1 MRASA
6 NRRRFA
12 ALTCL
17 ALVPTLGACQAHM
30 DLTVHE
36 EGTYDAVIRMVDN
49 TSSQITSTSQCKQLA
64 SSLRSSIA
72 TNKGSEIKV
81 KSIKGDEGIGCEFT
95 FKSIPVATAATKP
108 APNASAAS
116 TANASANANAS
127 ASPTGATNALVWR
140 QGNKI
145 FVRIPGVNTDGDSD
159 AAGASP
165 SASTSTG
172 ANGSNGSAGSSGSG
186 SSGGS
191 SKSGGSDDV
200 VEKYKSLIDTK
211 LTVTFPGA
219 VIDAGGGKVQGH
231 KVTWSGPQILAT
243 GVSAS
248 GYAIGDGGMPWYSA
262 SRPWAWLIV
271 GSVFA
276 LTAFGF
282 WRRRR
287 ARS

>member
-1 MRASA
+1 
-6 NRRRFA
+6 
-12 ALTCL
+12 
-17 ALVPTLGACQAHM
+17 M

-81 KSIKGDEGIGCEFT
+81 KSIKGNEGIGCEFT

-108 APNASAAS
+108 IPNASAAS

-140 QGNKI
+140 QGNKV
-145 FVRIPGVNTDGDSD
+145 FVRIPGVNTDGDSET
-159 AAGASP
+159 ASP
-165 SASTSTG
+165 SASTSAG
-172 ANGSNGSAGSSGSG
+172 SGSGNSAGSNGSNGSAGSAGSGSSSGSG

-191 SKSGGSDDV
+191 STSGGSDDV

-248 GYAIGDGGMPWYSA
+248 GYAIGNGGMPWYSA
-262 SRPWAWLIV
+262 SRPWSWLIV

-287 ARS
+287 AHTS

>member
-1 MRASA
+1 
-6 NRRRFA
+6 
-12 ALTCL
+12 
-17 ALVPTLGACQAHM
+17 M
-30 DLTVHE
+30 DLTVHQ

-108 APNASAAS
+108 IPNASAAS

-140 QGNKI
+140 QGNKV
-145 FVRIPGVNTDGDSD
+145 FVRIPGVNTDGDSE

-165 SASTSTG
+165 SASTSAG
-172 ANGSNGSAGSSGSG
+172 SGSGNSAGSNGSNGSAGSAGSGSSSGSG

-191 SKSGGSDDV
+191 SKSGGGDDV

-248 GYAIGDGGMPWYSA
+248 GYAIGNGGMPWYSA

-287 ARS
+287 TRS

>member
-1 MRASA
+1 
-6 NRRRFA
+6 
-12 ALTCL
+12 
-17 ALVPTLGACQAHM
+17 M
-30 DLTVHE
+30 DLTVHQ

-81 KSIKGDEGIGCEFT
+81 KSINGDEGIGCEFT
-95 FKSIPVATAATKP
+95 FKSIPVATAATKT

-116 TANASANANAS
+116 TTNGSANAS
-127 ASPTGATNALVWR
+127 ASPAGVTNALVWR
-140 QGNKI
+140 QGNKV
-145 FVRIPGVNTDGDSD
+145 FVRIPGVNTGGDSE
-159 AAGASP
+159 AASP
-165 SASTSTG
+165 SAG
-172 ANGSNGSAGSSGSG
+172 ASAGSGGSGGSNGSAGSAGSGSG
-186 SSGGS
+186 SSNGS
-191 SKSGGSDDV
+191 GKSGGGDDV

-248 GYAIGDGGMPWYSA
+248 GYAIGNGGMPWYSA
-262 SRPWAWLIV
+262 SRPWSWLIV

-287 ARS
+287 AHTS

>member
-1 MRASA
+1 
-6 NRRRFA
+6 
-12 ALTCL
+12 
-17 ALVPTLGACQAHM
+17 M

-64 SSLRSSIA
+64 NSLRSSIA

-108 APNASAAS
+108 APNASATSTAS
-116 TANASANANAS
+116 ANASANANAS

-140 QGNKI
+140 QGNKV
-145 FVRIPGVNTDGDSD
+145 FVRIPGVNTGGDSE
-159 AAGASP
+159 ATGASP
-165 SASTSTG
+165 SAGTSAG
-172 ANGSNGSAGSSGSG
+172 SGGSGGSNKSGGSNGSAGSSGSG
-186 SSGGS
+186 S
-191 SKSGGSDDV
+191 SGGSDDV

-276 LTAFGF
+276 LTVFGF

>member
-1 MRASA
+1 
-6 NRRRFA
+6 
-12 ALTCL
+12 
-17 ALVPTLGACQAHM
+17 M
-30 DLTVHE
+30 DLTVHQ

-81 KSIKGDEGIGCEFT
+81 KSINGDEGIGCEFT

-108 APNASAAS
+108 APSASAAS
-116 TANASANANAS
+116 TANGSANANAS
-127 ASPTGATNALVWR
+127 ANASASPAGVTNALVWR
-140 QGNKI
+140 QGNKV
-145 FVRIPGVNTDGDSD
+145 FVRIPGVNTDGNSE
-159 AAGASP
+159 AATASP

-172 ANGSNGSAGSSGSG
+172 ANGSSSSNGSNGSG

-191 SKSGGSDDV
+191 SKSGGSSGSNKSGGSDDV

-262 SRPWAWLIV
+262 SRPWSWLIV

-287 ARS
+287 AHS

>member
-1 MRASA
+1 
-6 NRRRFA
+6 
-12 ALTCL
+12 
-17 ALVPTLGACQAHM
+17 M

-81 KSIKGDEGIGCEFT
+81 KSINGDEGIGCEFT

-108 APNASAAS
+108 APNASGAS
-116 TANASANANAS
+116 TANASANAS

-140 QGNKI
+140 QGNKV
-145 FVRIPGVNTDGDSD
+145 FVRIPGVNTGGDSE
-159 AAGASP
+159 AASP
-165 SASTSTG
+165 SASTSAG
-172 ANGSNGSAGSSGSG
+172 SGSGNSAGSNGSNGSAGSSGSG
-186 SSGGS
+186 S
-191 SKSGGSDDV
+191 SGGSDDV

-248 GYAIGDGGMPWYSA
+248 GYAIGNGGMPWYSA
-262 SRPWAWLIV
+262 SRPWSWLIV

>member
-1 MRASA
+1 
-6 NRRRFA
+6 
-12 ALTCL
+12 
-17 ALVPTLGACQAHM
+17 M

-140 QGNKI
+140 QGNKV
-145 FVRIPGVNTDGDSD
+145 FVRIPGVNTGGDSD

-172 ANGSNGSAGSSGSG
+172 ANGSSSSNGSGGSNGSAGSSGSSKSGG
-186 SSGGS
+186 SSGS

-248 GYAIGDGGMPWYSA
+248 GYAIGNGGMPWYSA
-262 SRPWAWLIV
+262 SRPWSWLIV

-287 ARS
+287 AHTS

>member
-1 MRASA
+1 
-6 NRRRFA
+6 
-12 ALTCL
+12 
-17 ALVPTLGACQAHM
+17 M

-108 APNASAAS
+108 IPNASAAS

-140 QGNKI
+140 QGNKV
-145 FVRIPGVNTDGDSD
+145 FVRIPGVNTDGDSES
-159 AAGASP
+159 ASPGAS
-165 SASTSTG
+165 AG
-172 ANGSNGSAGSSGSG
+172 ANGSNGSGKSGSG
-186 SSGGS
+186 
-191 SKSGGSDDV
+191 DDV

-262 SRPWAWLIV
+262 SRPWSWLIV

-287 ARS
+287 AHTS

>member
-1 MRASA
+1 
-6 NRRRFA
+6 
-12 ALTCL
+12 
-17 ALVPTLGACQAHM
+17 M
-30 DLTVHE
+30 DLTVHQ

-108 APNASAAS
+108 IPNASAAS
-116 TANASANANAS
+116 TTNASANANAS

-140 QGNKI
+140 QGNKV
-145 FVRIPGVNTDGDSD
+145 FVRIPGVNTDGDSES
-159 AAGASP
+159 AGASP

-172 ANGSNGSAGSSGSG
+172 ANGSSGSN
-186 SSGGS
+186 
-191 SKSGGSDDV
+191 KSGGSDDV

-248 GYAIGDGGMPWYSA
+248 GYAIGNGGMPWYSA

>member
-1 MRASA
+1 
-6 NRRRFA
+6 
-12 ALTCL
+12 
-17 ALVPTLGACQAHM
+17 M

-140 QGNKI
+140 QGNKV
-145 FVRIPGVNTDGDSD
+145 FVRIPGVNTDGNSE
-159 AAGASP
+159 AASP
-165 SASTSTG
+165 SASTGSG
-172 ANGSNGSAGSSGSG
+172 SGNSAGSNGSNGSAGSAGSGSSGGSGGSG

-248 GYAIGDGGMPWYSA
+248 GYAIGNGGMPWYSA
-262 SRPWAWLIV
+262 SRPWSWLIV

-287 ARS
+287 TRS

>member
-1 MRASA
+1 
-6 NRRRFA
+6 
-12 ALTCL
+12 
-17 ALVPTLGACQAHM
+17 M

-140 QGNKI
+140 QGNKV
-145 FVRIPGVNTDGDSD
+145 FVRIPGVNTDRDSES
-159 AAGASP
+159 ASP

-172 ANGSNGSAGSSGSG
+172 SGGSSKSGGSSGSN
-186 SSGGS
+186 
-191 SKSGGSDDV
+191 KSGGSDDV

-276 LTAFGF
+276 LTVFGF

>member
-1 MRASA
+1 
-6 NRRRFA
+6 
-12 ALTCL
+12 
-17 ALVPTLGACQAHM
+17 M
-30 DLTVHE
+30 DLTVHQ

-81 KSIKGDEGIGCEFT
+81 KSINGDEGIGCEFT

-108 APNASAAS
+108 APSASAAS
-116 TANASANANAS
+116 TANGSANAS
-127 ASPTGATNALVWR
+127 ASPAGVTNALVWR
-140 QGNKI
+140 QGNKV
-145 FVRIPGVNTDGDSD
+145 FVRIPGVNTDGNSE
-159 AAGASP
+159 AATASP
-165 SASTSTG
+165 SAGASTG
-172 ANGSNGSAGSSGSG
+172 SGSGNSAGSNGSNGSAGSAGSGSSSGSG

-248 GYAIGDGGMPWYSA
+248 GYAIGNGGMPWYSA

-287 ARS
+287 TRS

>member
-1 MRASA
+1 
-6 NRRRFA
+6 
-12 ALTCL
+12 
-17 ALVPTLGACQAHM
+17 M

-81 KSIKGDEGIGCEFT
+81 KSINGDEGIGCEFT

-140 QGNKI
+140 QGNKV
-145 FVRIPGVNTDGDSD
+145 FVRIPGVNTDGDSES
-159 AAGASP
+159 AGASP

-172 ANGSNGSAGSSGSG
+172 SGGSSKSGGSSGSN
-186 SSGGS
+186 
-191 SKSGGSDDV
+191 KSGGSDDV

>member
-1 MRASA
+1 
-6 NRRRFA
+6 
-12 ALTCL
+12 
-17 ALVPTLGACQAHM
+17 M

-81 KSIKGDEGIGCEFT
+81 KSINGDEGIGCEFT

-140 QGNKI
+140 QGNKV
-145 FVRIPGVNTDGDSD
+145 FVRIPGVNTDGNSE

-172 ANGSNGSAGSSGSG
+172 ANGSSGSN
-186 SSGGS
+186 
-191 SKSGGSDDV
+191 KSGGSDDV

-262 SRPWAWLIV
+262 SRPWSWLIV

>member
-1 MRASA
+1 
-6 NRRRFA
+6 
-12 ALTCL
+12 
-17 ALVPTLGACQAHM
+17 M

-108 APNASAAS
+108 IPNASAAS
-116 TANASANANAS
+116 TANASANAS
-127 ASPTGATNALVWR
+127 ASPAGVTNALVWR
-140 QGNKI
+140 QGNKV
-145 FVRIPGVNTDGDSD
+145 FVRIPGVNTDGNSE
-159 AAGASP
+159 AATASP
-165 SASTSTG
+165 SAGASTG
-172 ANGSNGSAGSSGSG
+172 SGGSGGSNGSAGSAGSNGSNGSAGSAGSGSSSGSG

-276 LTAFGF
+276 LTVFGF

>member
-1 MRASA
+1 
-6 NRRRFA
+6 
-12 ALTCL
+12 
-17 ALVPTLGACQAHM
+17 M

-108 APNASAAS
+108 IPNASAAS

-140 QGNKI
+140 QGNKV
-145 FVRIPGVNTDGDSD
+145 FVRIPGVNTDGDSES
-159 AAGASP
+159 ASP

-172 ANGSNGSAGSSGSG
+172 TNGSSSSNGSNGSAGSSGSG
-186 SSGGS
+186 SSSGSSKSGGS
-191 SKSGGSDDV
+191 SGSNKSGGSDDV

-248 GYAIGDGGMPWYSA
+248 GYAIGNGGMPWYSA

>member
-1 MRASA
+1 
-6 NRRRFA
+6 
-12 ALTCL
+12 
-17 ALVPTLGACQAHM
+17 M

-116 TANASANANAS
+116 TANASANAKAS

-145 FVRIPGVNTDGDSD
+145 FVRIPGVNTDGDSE

-172 ANGSNGSAGSSGSG
+172 ANGSSSSNGSNGSAGSSGSG

-191 SKSGGSDDV
+191 SKSGGSSGSNKSGGSDDV

-248 GYAIGDGGMPWYSA
+248 GYAIGNGGMPWYSA

-287 ARS
+287 TRS

>member
-1 MRASA
+1 
-6 NRRRFA
+6 
-12 ALTCL
+12 
-17 ALVPTLGACQAHM
+17 M
-30 DLTVHE
+30 DLTVHQ

-95 FKSIPVATAATKP
+95 FKSIPIATAATKP
-108 APNASAAS
+108 APNASATS
-116 TANASANANAS
+116 TANASANAS
-127 ASPTGATNALVWR
+127 ASPAGTTNALVWR
-140 QGNKI
+140 QGNKV
-145 FVRIPGVNTDGDSD
+145 FVRIPGVNTDGDSE
-159 AAGASP
+159 AASP
-165 SASTSTG
+165 SAG
-172 ANGSNGSAGSSGSG
+172 ASAGSGSGNSAGSNGSAGSSGSG
-186 SSGGS
+186 SSGNSGS
-191 SKSGGSDDV
+191 SGGSKKSGGSDDV

>member
-1 MRASA
+1 
-6 NRRRFA
+6 
-12 ALTCL
+12 
-17 ALVPTLGACQAHM
+17 M
-30 DLTVHE
+30 DLTVHQ

-116 TANASANANAS
+116 TANASANAKAS
-127 ASPTGATNALVWR
+127 ASPAGATNALVWR
-140 QGNKI
+140 QGNKV
-145 FVRIPGVNTDGDSD
+145 FVRIPGVNTDGDSES
-159 AAGASP
+159 AGASP

-172 ANGSNGSAGSSGSG
+172 
-186 SSGGS
+186 SGGS
-191 SKSGGSDDV
+191 NKSGGSDDV

-219 VIDAGGGKVQGH
+219 VIDACGGKVQGH

-276 LTAFGF
+276 LTVFGF

>member
-1 MRASA
+1 
-6 NRRRFA
+6 
-12 ALTCL
+12 
-17 ALVPTLGACQAHM
+17 M

-108 APNASAAS
+108 IPNASAAS

-140 QGNKI
+140 QGNKV
-145 FVRIPGVNTDGDSD
+145 FVRIPGVNTDGDSE

-172 ANGSNGSAGSSGSG
+172 SGGSSKSGGSSGSN
-186 SSGGS
+186 
-191 SKSGGSDDV
+191 KSGGSDDV

-248 GYAIGDGGMPWYSA
+248 GYAIGNGGMPWYSA

>member
-1 MRASA
+1 
-6 NRRRFA
+6 
-12 ALTCL
+12 
-17 ALVPTLGACQAHM
+17 M

-140 QGNKI
+140 QGNKV
-145 FVRIPGVNTDGDSD
+145 FVRIPGVNTDGDSE
-159 AAGASP
+159 AASP
-165 SASTSTG
+165 SASTG
-172 ANGSNGSAGSSGSG
+172 
-186 SSGGS
+186 SGGS
-191 SKSGGSDDV
+191 NKSGGSDDV

-248 GYAIGDGGMPWYSA
+248 GYAIGNGGMPWYSA
-262 SRPWAWLIV
+262 SRPWSWLIV

>member
-1 MRASA
+1 
-6 NRRRFA
+6 
-12 ALTCL
+12 
-17 ALVPTLGACQAHM
+17 M

-108 APNASAAS
+108 IPNASAAS

-140 QGNKI
+140 QGNKV
-145 FVRIPGVNTDGDSD
+145 FVRIPGVNTGGDSD

-172 ANGSNGSAGSSGSG
+172 ANGSSGSN
-186 SSGGS
+186 
-191 SKSGGSDDV
+191 KSGGSDDV

-248 GYAIGDGGMPWYSA
+248 GYAIGNGGMPWYSA

-287 ARS
+287 TRS

>member
-1 MRASA
+1 
-6 NRRRFA
+6 
-12 ALTCL
+12 
-17 ALVPTLGACQAHM
+17 M
-30 DLTVHE
+30 DLTVHQ

-64 SSLRSSIA
+64 SSLRTSIA

-81 KSIKGDEGIGCEFT
+81 KSINGDEGIGCEFT

-108 APNASAAS
+108 APTASAAS
-116 TANASANANAS
+116 TANGSANAS
-127 ASPTGATNALVWR
+127 ASPAGVTNALVWR
-140 QGNKI
+140 QGNKV
-145 FVRIPGVNTDGDSD
+145 FVRIPGVNTDGNSE
-159 AAGASP
+159 AASP
-165 SASTSTG
+165 SAG
-172 ANGSNGSAGSSGSG
+172 ASAGSGSSSGSGNSAGSAGSGSGSSSGSG
-186 SSGGS
+186 SG
-191 SKSGGSDDV
+191 DDV
-200 VEKYKSLIDTK
+200 LEKYKSLINVK

-248 GYAIGDGGMPWYSA
+248 GYAIGNGGMPWYSA
-262 SRPWAWLIV
+262 SRPWSWLIV

-287 ARS
+287 ARC

>member
-1 MRASA
+1 
-6 NRRRFA
+6 
-12 ALTCL
+12 
-17 ALVPTLGACQAHM
+17 M

-116 TANASANANAS
+116 TANASANAKAS

-145 FVRIPGVNTDGDSD
+145 FVRIPGVNTDGDSE
-159 AAGASP
+159 AASP
-165 SASTSTG
+165 SASTSAG
-172 ANGSNGSAGSSGSG
+172 SGSGNSAGSNGSNGSAGSAGSGSSSGSG

-248 GYAIGDGGMPWYSA
+248 GYAIGNGGMPWYSA
-262 SRPWAWLIV
+262 SRPWSWLIV

-287 ARS
+287 AHTS

>member
-1 MRASA
+1 
-6 NRRRFA
+6 
-12 ALTCL
+12 
-17 ALVPTLGACQAHM
+17 M

-108 APNASAAS
+108 APNASATS
-116 TANASANANAS
+116 TANASANANTS
-127 ASPTGATNALVWR
+127 ASPTGTTNALVWR
-140 QGNKI
+140 QGNKV
-145 FVRIPGVNTDGDSD
+145 FVRIPGVNTGGDSE
-159 AAGASP
+159 AAAASP
-165 SASTSTG
+165 SAGTS
-172 ANGSNGSAGSSGSG
+172 AGSNGSGGSTGSGSG
-186 SSGGS
+186 NSGASGGS
-191 SKSGGSDDV
+191 SKSGSGDDV

-287 ARS
+287 TRS

>member
-1 MRASA
+1 
-6 NRRRFA
+6 
-12 ALTCL
+12 
-17 ALVPTLGACQAHM
+17 M

-116 TANASANANAS
+116 TANASANAS

-140 QGNKI
+140 QGNKV
-145 FVRIPGVNTDGDSD
+145 FVRIPGVNTDGNSE
-159 AAGASP
+159 AASPGASAGSGSGN
-165 SASTSTG
+165 SA
-172 ANGSNGSAGSSGSG
+172 GSNGSAGSAGSGSG
-186 SSGGS
+186 SSSGS
-191 SKSGGSDDV
+191 NKSGGSDDV

-248 GYAIGDGGMPWYSA
+248 GYAIGNGGIPWYSA

>member
-1 MRASA
+1 
-6 NRRRFA
+6 
-12 ALTCL
+12 
-17 ALVPTLGACQAHM
+17 M

-140 QGNKI
+140 QGNKV
-145 FVRIPGVNTDGDSD
+145 FVRIPGVNTDGDSES
-159 AAGASP
+159 ASP

-172 ANGSNGSAGSSGSG
+172 SGSGNSAGSNGSNGSAGSAGSGSSSGSG

-248 GYAIGDGGMPWYSA
+248 GYAIGNGGMPWYSA
-262 SRPWAWLIV
+262 SRPWSWLIV

-287 ARS
+287 AHTS

>member
-1 MRASA
+1 
-6 NRRRFA
+6 
-12 ALTCL
+12 
-17 ALVPTLGACQAHM
+17 M

-108 APNASAAS
+108 IPNASAAS
-116 TANASANANAS
+116 TANASANVNAS

-140 QGNKI
+140 QGNKV
-145 FVRIPGVNTDGDSD
+145 FVRIPGVNTDGDSES
-159 AAGASP
+159 ASP
-165 SASTSTG
+165 SASTG
-172 ANGSNGSAGSSGSG
+172 ANGSSGSGGSNGSAGSSGSG
-186 SSGGS
+186 SSNGS
-191 SKSGGSDDV
+191 GKSGSGDDV

-276 LTAFGF
+276 LTVFGF

-287 ARS
+287 TRS

>member
-1 MRASA
+1 
-6 NRRRFA
+6 
-12 ALTCL
+12 
-17 ALVPTLGACQAHM
+17 M
-30 DLTVHE
+30 DLTVHQ

-108 APNASAAS
+108 APNASATSTAS
-116 TANASANANAS
+116 ANASANANAS
-127 ASPTGATNALVWR
+127 TGPTGATNALVWR
-140 QGNKI
+140 QGNKV
-145 FVRIPGVNTDGDSD
+145 FVRIPGVNTGGDSE

-165 SASTSTG
+165 SASTSAG
-172 ANGSNGSAGSSGSG
+172 ANGSSSSGNSAGSNG
-186 SSGGS
+186 SGGS

-248 GYAIGDGGMPWYSA
+248 GYAIGNGGMPWYSA

>member
-1 MRASA
+1 
-6 NRRRFA
+6 
-12 ALTCL
+12 
-17 ALVPTLGACQAHM
+17 M
-30 DLTVHE
+30 DLTVHQ

-116 TANASANANAS
+116 TANASANAS
-127 ASPTGATNALVWR
+127 ASPAGATNALVWR
-140 QGNKI
+140 QGNKV
-145 FVRIPGVNTDGDSD
+145 FVRIPGVNTDGNSE
-159 AAGASP
+159 AASPGASAGSGSGN
-165 SASTSTG
+165 SA
-172 ANGSNGSAGSSGSG
+172 GSNGSAGSAGSGSG
-186 SSGGS
+186 SSSGS
-191 SKSGGSDDV
+191 NKSGGSDDV

>member
-1 MRASA
+1 
-6 NRRRFA
+6 
-12 ALTCL
+12 
-17 ALVPTLGACQAHM
+17 M

-116 TANASANANAS
+116 AANASANANAS

-140 QGNKI
+140 QGNKV
-145 FVRIPGVNTDGDSD
+145 FVRIPGVNTGGDSES
-159 AAGASP
+159 ASP
-165 SASTSTG
+165 SASTGSG
-172 ANGSNGSAGSSGSG
+172 SGNSAGSNGSNGSAGSAGSGSGGSG

-276 LTAFGF
+276 LTVFGF

>member
-1 MRASA
+1 
-6 NRRRFA
+6 
-12 ALTCL
+12 
-17 ALVPTLGACQAHM
+17 M
-30 DLTVHE
+30 DLTVHQ
-36 EGTYDAVIRMVDN
+36 EGTYDAVIRIVDN

-108 APNASAAS
+108 APNASGAS
-116 TANASANANAS
+116 TANGSANANAS
-127 ASPTGATNALVWR
+127 ANASASPAGVTNALVWR
-140 QGNKI
+140 QGNKV
-145 FVRIPGVNTDGDSD
+145 FVRIPGVNTDGNSE
-159 AAGASP
+159 AASP
-165 SASTSTG
+165 SAGASTG
-172 ANGSNGSAGSSGSG
+172 SGGSSGSGDSNGSAGSAGSGSG
-186 SSGGS
+186 GSG
-191 SKSGGSDDV
+191 KSGSSDDV

-248 GYAIGDGGMPWYSA
+248 GYAIGNGGMPWYSA
-262 SRPWAWLIV
+262 SRPWSWLIV

-287 ARS
+287 AHTS

>member
-1 MRASA
+1 
-6 NRRRFA
+6 
-12 ALTCL
+12 
-17 ALVPTLGACQAHM
+17 M
-30 DLTVHE
+30 DLTVHQ

-127 ASPTGATNALVWR
+127 ASPTGVTNALVWR
-140 QGNKI
+140 QGNKV
-145 FVRIPGVNTDGDSD
+145 FVRIPGVNTDGDSE
-159 AAGASP
+159 AASP
-165 SASTSTG
+165 SAST
-172 ANGSNGSAGSSGSG
+172 GSGGSAGSAGSGSG
-186 SSGGS
+186 SSNGS
-191 SKSGGSDDV
+191 GKSGSGDDV

-248 GYAIGDGGMPWYSA
+248 GYAIGNGGMPWYSA
-262 SRPWAWLIV
+262 SRPWSWLIV

-276 LTAFGF
+276 LTVFGF

>member
-1 MRASA
+1 
-6 NRRRFA
+6 
-12 ALTCL
+12 
-17 ALVPTLGACQAHM
+17 M

-116 TANASANANAS
+116 TANGSANANAS
-127 ASPTGATNALVWR
+127 ANASASPAGVTNALVWR
-140 QGNKI
+140 QGNKV
-145 FVRIPGVNTDGDSD
+145 FVRIPGVNTDGDSE

-165 SASTSTG
+165 SASTSAG
-172 ANGSNGSAGSSGSG
+172 SGSGNSAGSNGSNGSAGSAGSGSSSGSG

-262 SRPWAWLIV
+262 SRPWSWLIV

>member
-1 MRASA
+1 
-6 NRRRFA
+6 
-12 ALTCL
+12 
-17 ALVPTLGACQAHM
+17 M

-108 APNASAAS
+108 IPNASAAS

-140 QGNKI
+140 QGNKV
-145 FVRIPGVNTDGDSD
+145 FVRIPGVNTDGDSE

-172 ANGSNGSAGSSGSG
+172 ANGSSSSNGSNGSAGSSGSG

-191 SKSGGSDDV
+191 SKSGGSSGSGKSGSGDDV

-248 GYAIGDGGMPWYSA
+248 GYAIGNGGMPWYSA

-282 WRRRR
+282 WRRRH

>member
-1 MRASA
+1 
-6 NRRRFA
+6 
-12 ALTCL
+12 
-17 ALVPTLGACQAHM
+17 M

-108 APNASAAS
+108 APNASAA
-116 TANASANANAS
+116 NASANANAS

-140 QGNKI
+140 QGNKV
-145 FVRIPGVNTDGDSD
+145 FVRIPGVNTDGDSE

-165 SASTSTG
+165 SASTSAG
-172 ANGSNGSAGSSGSG
+172 SGSGNSAGSNGSNGSAGSAGSGSG
-186 SSGGS
+186 SS

-248 GYAIGDGGMPWYSA
+248 GYAIGNGGMPWYSA
-262 SRPWAWLIV
+262 SRPWSWLIV

-287 ARS
+287 TRS

>member
-1 MRASA
+1 
-6 NRRRFA
+6 
-12 ALTCL
+12 
-17 ALVPTLGACQAHM
+17 M
-30 DLTVHE
+30 DLTVHQ

-81 KSIKGDEGIGCEFT
+81 KSINGDEGIGCEFT

-108 APNASAAS
+108 APSASAAS
-116 TANASANANAS
+116 TANGSANAS
-127 ASPTGATNALVWR
+127 ASPAGVTNALVWR
-140 QGNKI
+140 QGNKV
-145 FVRIPGVNTDGDSD
+145 FVRIPGVNTDGNSE
-159 AAGASP
+159 AASP
-165 SASTSTG
+165 SASTGSG
-172 ANGSNGSAGSSGSG
+172 GSGGSNGSAGSAGSGKSDGSSGSG
-186 SSGGS
+186 
-191 SKSGGSDDV
+191 KSGSGDDV

-248 GYAIGDGGMPWYSA
+248 GYAIGNGGMPWYSA
-262 SRPWAWLIV
+262 SRPWSWLIV

>member
-1 MRASA
+1 
-6 NRRRFA
+6 
-12 ALTCL
+12 
-17 ALVPTLGACQAHM
+17 M
-30 DLTVHE
+30 DLTVHQ

-116 TANASANANAS
+116 TANASANAS
-127 ASPTGATNALVWR
+127 ASPAGATNALVWR
-140 QGNKI
+140 QGNKV
-145 FVRIPGVNTDGDSD
+145 FVRIPGVNTDGNSE
-159 AAGASP
+159 AASP
-165 SASTSTG
+165 SAGASTG
-172 ANGSNGSAGSSGSG
+172 ANGSSSSNGSNGSAGSSGSG
-186 SSGGS
+186 SSSGS

-248 GYAIGDGGMPWYSA
+248 GYAIGNGGIPWYSA

>member
-1 MRASA
+1 
-6 NRRRFA
+6 
-12 ALTCL
+12 
-17 ALVPTLGACQAHM
+17 M
-30 DLTVHE
+30 DLTVHQ

-81 KSIKGDEGIGCEFT
+81 KSINGDEGIGCEFT

-108 APNASAAS
+108 APSASGAS
-116 TANASANANAS
+116 TANGSANANAS
-127 ASPTGATNALVWR
+127 ASPAGATNALVWR
-140 QGNKI
+140 QGNKV
-145 FVRIPGVNTDGDSD
+145 FVRIPGVNTDRDSES
-159 AAGASP
+159 ASP

-172 ANGSNGSAGSSGSG
+172 ANGSSSSNGSNGSAGSSGSG
-186 SSGGS
+186 S
-191 SKSGGSDDV
+191 SGGSDDV

-276 LTAFGF
+276 LTVFGF

>member
-1 MRASA
+1 
-6 NRRRFA
+6 
-12 ALTCL
+12 
-17 ALVPTLGACQAHM
+17 M
-30 DLTVHE
+30 DLTVHQ

-108 APNASAAS
+108 APSASAAS
-116 TANASANANAS
+116 TANGSANANAS
-127 ASPTGATNALVWR
+127 ANASASPAGVTNALVWR
-140 QGNKI
+140 QGNKV
-145 FVRIPGVNTDGDSD
+145 FVRIPGVNTDGDSES
-159 AAGASP
+159 AGASP

-172 ANGSNGSAGSSGSG
+172 ANGSSGSN
-186 SSGGS
+186 
-191 SKSGGSDDV
+191 KSGGSDDV

-248 GYAIGDGGMPWYSA
+248 GYAIGNGGMPWYSA
-262 SRPWAWLIV
+262 SRPWSWLIV